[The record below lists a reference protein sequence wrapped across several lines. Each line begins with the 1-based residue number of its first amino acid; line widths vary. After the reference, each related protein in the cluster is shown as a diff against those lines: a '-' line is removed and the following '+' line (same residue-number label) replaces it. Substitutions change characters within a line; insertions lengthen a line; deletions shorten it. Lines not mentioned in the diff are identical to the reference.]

1 MKHGV
6 NGRRLFL
13 FTGLIAVAAA
23 YFCFK
28 NTDDEKNYISRAA
41 VARMTSL
48 LDHTQEECE
57 ACAEALPEDVRDFDW
72 YAPYVKIA
80 ARGRLFFIGK

>member
-23 YFCFK
+23 YFYLK
-28 NTDDEKNYISRAA
+28 NTEDEKNYISRAA

-57 ACAEALPEDVRDFDW
+57 ACAGLCRRMSEILTGMHRM
-72 YAPYVKIA
+72 
-80 ARGRLFFIGK
+80 